1 MNRKLYIAF
10 AAALTIFAACAERP
24 VDPTL
29 PVPDSS
35 HSYIFF
41 EPEVVETVATRTTS
55 TDTKPLSEI
64 NAEEPFGVLGFYP
77 DAQLFTSSSNPAGI
91 AQVSPGDEGFYTY
104 SPLEIWRS
112 ATGNHTFYAFF
123 PYSSLVNH
131 VSLETEEGDYE
142 GKPFVAYDIDDN
154 VDVLVDELT
163 TAKGNG
169 TVTFELAH
177 ALYALDVQVTN
188 AQTTNIYEPDPDAT
202 TPRDPK
208 LYITGAKLT
217 LYNLK
222 ESGKIY
228 LDGSVVA
235 DNTVTESK
243 EYTLFEATTDVP
255 RIQIPH
261 TTTDNANVYVFDQI
275 LLLPVTNST
284 FSYKLEMTFENAWNV
299 AYPVTFEGNVPDKTF
314 EAGKRYKLAIKK
326 NDGAD
331 FTISADLPVAA
342 WNQVTIPHTFN

>member
-1 MNRKLYIAF
+1 MNRKLNIVF
-10 AAALTIFAACAERP
+10 TAAILLFAACTKHP
-24 VDPTL
+24 INPT
-29 PVPDSS
+29 PQVPDSS

-41 EPEVVETVATRTTS
+41 EPEVMETVATRNTS
-55 TDTKPLSEI
+55 TTTKHLSQISSTE
-64 NAEEPFGVLGFYP
+64 AFGVLGYYGTT
-77 DAQLFTSSSNPAGI
+77 QLFKPNATSTGI
-91 AQVSPGDEGFYTY
+91 AQVSPADGVYSY
-104 SPLEIWRS
+104 SPLETWRS
-112 ATGNHTFYAFF
+112 KDGVHTFYAFF

-131 VSLETEEGDYE
+131 VSLETAEGDYE

>member
-64 NAEEPFGVLGFYP
+64 NSEESFGVLGFYGES
-77 DAQLFTSSSNPAGI
+77 QLFAPAGI

-123 PYSSLVNH
+123 PYSPLVGY
-131 VSLETEEGDYE
+131 VSGGDE
-142 GKPFVAYDIDDN
+142 GKPFIAYDIDYN

-188 AQTTNIYEPDPDAT
+188 AQTTNIYDPDPNAT

-208 LYITGAKLT
+208 LYITSAKLT

-255 RIQIPH
+255 RIEIPH
-261 TTTDNANVYVFDQI
+261 TTADNANVYVFDQI

-299 AYPVTFEGNVPDKTF
+299 AYPVTFEGDVPNKTF

-342 WNQVTIPHTFN
+342 WNQVTVPHTFN